1 MGETSTK
8 PYLIRALHE
17 WCTDNGYTP
26 YITVQVDEHTMVPV
40 AHVRDGQI
48 TLNVGTL
55 ATNKLSLGNEFIE
68 FQARFSGVTENVYVP
83 VGAVSAIYARETG
96 AGMGFEV
103 QAYEAPEHADAAPAA
118 RVGRG
123 RRCRRLAGWRRWRR
137 RRTQAAASD
146 HRQVACPKDCGAK
159 FHYNAVPRK
168 RPCAACVHAGVAQLV
183 EQLTCNE
190 KVEGSIPF
198 TGTSQINDLGRF
210 LWRRLFRLCS
220 LGVIVPEIR
229 PSKLLMA
236 ARMWSP
242 FWWA

>member
-26 YITVQVDEHTMVPV
+26 YITVQVDEHTVVPV

-103 QAYEAPEHADAAPAA
+103 QAYEASEHADAAAPAPESA
-118 RVGRG
+118 ETGD
-123 RRCRRLAGWRRWRR
+123 
-137 RRTQAAASD
+137 AAASPAGD
-146 HRQVACPKDCGAK
+146 DGDGDEP
-159 FHYNAVPRK
+159 K
-168 RPCAACVHAGVAQLV
+168 RPH
-183 EQLTCNE
+183 LT
-190 KVEGSIPF
+190 
-198 TGTSQINDLGRF
+198 
-210 LWRRLFRLCS
+210 
-220 LGVIVPEIR
+220 IV
-229 PSKLLMA
+229 K
-236 ARMWSP
+236 
-242 FWWA
+242 